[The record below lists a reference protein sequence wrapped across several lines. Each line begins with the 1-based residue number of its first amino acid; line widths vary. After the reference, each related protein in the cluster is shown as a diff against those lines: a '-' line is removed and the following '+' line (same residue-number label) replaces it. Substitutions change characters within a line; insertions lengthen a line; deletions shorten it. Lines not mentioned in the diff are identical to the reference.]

1 MCSEKCCFVRFVV
14 GTKLVYVVVRE
25 RERGV
30 YCNELFSLRKAKVL
44 GKRSCHFFT
53 HKSALNVS
61 KKKTKKKKKRKYC
74 TEWRDERIHIRSA
87 R

>member
-1 MCSEKCCFVRFVV
+1 M
-14 GTKLVYVVVRE
+14 VVRE
-25 RERGV
+25 REEYSV
-30 YCNELFSLRKAKVL
+30 TNFSLFVKAKVW

-53 HKSALNVS
+53 HKSARNVS
-61 KKKTKKKKKRKYC
+61 KKKKKKKKKKYY

>member
-1 MCSEKCCFVRFVV
+1 MCGCS
-14 GTKLVYVVVRE
+14 

-30 YCNELFSLRKAKVL
+30 YCNELFSLRKAKVW

-61 KKKTKKKKKRKYC
+61 KKKKKKKKYSI
-74 TEWRDERIHIRSA
+74 EWRDERIHIRSA